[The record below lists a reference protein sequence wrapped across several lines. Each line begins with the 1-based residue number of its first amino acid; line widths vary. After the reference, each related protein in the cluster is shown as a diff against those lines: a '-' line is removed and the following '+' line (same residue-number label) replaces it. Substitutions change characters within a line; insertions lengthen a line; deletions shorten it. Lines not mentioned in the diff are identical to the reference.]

1 MKSIVNISF
10 VWNVRAVDPM
20 RLEAERR
27 LSGGVRIGEVWPKD
41 SSCHGMVPARVIRG
55 MMCPDA
61 ELAEAAG
68 RRMGVATMRQ
78 LDEIREIFKCVKPS
92 TDQIIEGESKAG

>member
-1 MKSIVNISF
+1 
-10 VWNVRAVDPM
+10 
-20 RLEAERR
+20 
-27 LSGGVRIGEVWPKD
+27 
-41 SSCHGMVPARVIRG
+41 
-55 MMCPDA
+55 MMWPDA